1 MISVTAVGVSIRTR
15 FVVTSVSTRF
25 RAATIAVARFIAST
39 STWVCS
45 ERERSSRD
53 ARSVCYNLCGTL
65 CRIGTGLCGTL
76 CRIGTGQLGRAAP
89 RAGLPLIHW
98 VFENMAGAGGFTDK
112 FL

>member
-45 ERERSSRD
+45 ERERH
-53 ARSVCYNLCGTL
+53 AGTPGSVSLFGS
-65 CRIGTGLCGTL
+65 
-76 CRIGTGQLGRAAP
+76 
-89 RAGLPLIHW
+89 PLRNW
-98 VFENMAGAGGFTDK
+98 
-112 FL
+112 